1 MILNGEKPWKIFYIQ
16 TECKKGFNM
25 HREIERERET
35 LQYNNGT
42 IITKQT
48 YYYKISRW
56 YFMIIY

>member
-48 YYYKISRW
+48 YYYKISR
-56 YFMIIY
+56 